1 MFVSTGAAPAAI
13 DGARIFAMADGARSF
28 PSVLSAHAPTT
39 GARLASNQGYD
50 AATRTVELITAT
62 ETPVRMPGWLVGL
75 DCEFYYEIL
84 DCSPGAVDT
93 SQLDAG
99 NAPLLDTHDRF
110 QLAARLGVVRASL
123 VTGGQVITRCAF
135 GQSVRARE
143 AEAEFAA
150 GTPPKVSVGYRRNQM
165 LLDRMD
171 GDVPVYRV
179 TNWTLTEVSLVSIAA
194 DPTAGARSAQEPNGP
209 CLITETDM
217 RNLPS
222 GLPLAAAASTI
233 AIMTAEGARSLGDG
247 IATRGPTPQ
256 PLPNSGPITATPAP
270 SPALTPTPSPAPAPA
285 PTPAPSPAPAPAP
298 APAAPGTE
306 AGRSDRFSGT
316 AALALIDQARG
327 FGDTVVTRAQEL
339 IQQNERGEITTDGA
353 RAALLTAAADAQR
366 AATGGVATG
375 GRAIEVTNDERD
387 RFREG
392 AVNSI
397 IQRAGLGQ
405 LIADGARS
413 RGEQAPDLNPGEFR
427 GIRNA
432 ELARMSLE
440 RCGQRV
446 DSWDRDLVVGQAM
459 ALRMGP
465 YQSTSDFPVIL
476 EAVVNRVL
484 QASYA
489 TTPDTWREFA
499 GVGSVSDFKATSQIL
514 LGAFGALDPLLENGE
529 VKNKAIPDGAKA
541 TIQATTR
548 ANIIALT
555 RQAIVNDDLGAF
567 NDLAVALG
575 RAGKLSIEQDIYRL
589 LGLNNGLGP
598 VMNDGKTLFHADHRN
613 IVPGAGLSIDQI
625 EAMDILFADQTDL
638 SGEEKIDLKLSVLL
652 TPYAYRGQA
661 TILNTA
667 DQGLD
672 PTGKLLIPNRVK
684 GTFDKIVGGK
694 RLKGTR
700 RYGFADPTVAPALK
714 VVFLN
719 GNQEPSVESRDGWRT
734 DGTEWRVKFD
744 YGVGALDWRT
754 AVTDSGVSA

>member
-1 MFVSTGAAPAAI
+1 MIVLTGAAPAAI
-13 DGARIFAMADGARSF
+13 DGARLAAMQDGARSF
-28 PSVLSAHAPTT
+28 PTVLQSHTPTV
-39 GARLASNQGYD
+39 GARLASNEGYD

-75 DCEFYYEIL
+75 DCEFYYEVL
-84 DCSPGAVDT
+84 DCSQGAVDM

-110 QLAARLGVVRASL
+110 QLAARLGVARTAL
-123 VTGGQVITRCAF
+123 VAGGQVITRCAF
-135 GQSVRARE
+135 GQSARARE
-143 AEAEFAA
+143 VEAEFAG

-179 TNWTLTEVSLVSIAA
+179 TSWTLTEVSLVSIAA
-194 DPTAGARSAQEPNGP
+194 DPNAGARSAQETTGP
-209 CLITETDM
+209 CITTETNM
-217 RNLPS
+217 RILPP
-222 GLPLAAAASTI
+222 GLPLAAAASTL
-233 AIMTAEGARSLGDG
+233 AVATAEGARSLGHD

-256 PLPNSGPITATPAP
+256 PNAPITATPAP
-270 SPALTPTPSPAPAPA
+270 SPAPAPTPTPTPAPAPA
-285 PTPAPSPAPAPAP
+285 PTPTPSPAPAP

-306 AGRSDRFSGT
+306 AARSDRFSGT

-366 AATGGVATG
+366 AATSGVTNG
-375 GRAIEVTNDERD
+375 GRAIEVTSDERD
-387 RFREG
+387 RFRQG

-405 LIADGARS
+405 LVADGARA
-413 RGEQAPDLNPGEFR
+413 RGETVPDLNPGEFR

-476 EAVVNRVL
+476 EDVVNRVL
-484 QASYA
+484 QAAYA
-489 TTPDTWREFA
+489 TTPDTWRQFA
-499 GVGSVSDFKATSQIL
+499 GVGSVSDFKATSQLL
-514 LGAFGALDPLLENGE
+514 LGAFGALDALLENGE
-529 VKNKAIPDGAKA
+529 VKNKPIPDGAKA
-541 TIQATTR
+541 TIQASTR

-589 LGLNNGLGP
+589 LALNDGLGP
-598 VMNDGKTLFHADHRN
+598 VMGDGKTLFHADHHN
-613 IVPGAGLSIDQI
+613 ITDGGALSIDQI
-625 EAMDILFADQTDL
+625 EKMDILFADQTDL
-638 SGEEKIDLKLSVLL
+638 SGEEKLDLKLSVLL

-684 GTFDKIVGGK
+684 GTFDTIVGGK
-694 RLKGTR
+694 RLKGKR

-719 GNQEPSVESRDGWRT
+719 GNQEPTVESRDGWRT

-744 YGVGALDWRT
+744 YGVGAIDWRT
-754 AVTDSGVSA
+754 AITDKGE

>member
-1 MFVSTGAAPAAI
+1 MPAAI
-13 DGARIFAMADGARSF
+13 DAARLVAMADGARSF
-28 PSVLSAHAPTT
+28 PAVMQGHRLEA
-39 GARLASNQGYD
+39 GERLASNTGYD

-84 DCSPGAVDT
+84 DCSPGAVDM
-93 SQLDAG
+93 SQLEAG

-110 QLAARLGVVRASL
+110 QLASRLGVARQAQVVAA
-123 VTGGQVITRCAF
+123 QVITRCAF
-135 GQSVRARE
+135 GQSARARE
-143 AEAEFAA
+143 VEAEFAG

-179 TNWTLTEVSLVSIAA
+179 TSWTLTEVSLVSIAA
-194 DPTAGARSAQEPNGP
+194 DPDAGARSAQESTGP
-209 CLITETDM
+209 CPITETSM

-222 GLPLAAAASTI
+222 GLPLAAVASTL
-233 AIMTAEGARSLGDG
+233 AVAAADGARSLGDG

-256 PLPNSGPITATPAP
+256 PLPNPAP
-270 SPALTPTPSPAPAPA
+270 IVATPAPAPA
-285 PTPAPSPAPAPAP
+285 PTPAPAPAPSPAPAPTPAPAPAP
-298 APAAPGTE
+298 APAPSAPGTE
-306 AGRSDRFSGT
+306 AGRSAVDRFTGT

-327 FGDTVVTRAQEL
+327 FGDAVVTRAQEL
-339 IQQNERGEITTDGA
+339 IQQNERGEISTDGA

-366 AATGGVATG
+366 TATSGITTG
-375 GRAIEVTNDERD
+375 GRAIEVTGDQRD
-387 RFREG
+387 RFRQG
-392 AVNSI
+392 AANSI

-405 LIADGARS
+405 LIADGARA
-413 RGEQAPDLNPGEFR
+413 RGQQAPDLDPGEFR

-476 EAVVNRVL
+476 EEVVNRVL
-484 QASYA
+484 QAAYA
-489 TTPDTWREFA
+489 TTPDTWRQFA
-499 GVGSVSDFKATSQIL
+499 GVGSVSDFKATAQIL

-529 VKNKAIPDGAKA
+529 VKNKPIPDGAKA

-575 RAGKLSIEQDIYRL
+575 RAGKLSIELDVYRL
-589 LGLNNGLGP
+589 LALNNGLGP
-598 VMNDGKTLFHADHRN
+598 VMGDGKTLFHADHKN
-613 IVPGAGLSIDQI
+613 IVAGAGLSIDQI

-638 SGEEKIDLKLSVLL
+638 SGEEKLDLRLSVLL
-652 TPYAYRGQA
+652 TPYAYKGQA

-684 GTFDKIVGGK
+684 GTFDTIVGGK
-694 RLKGTR
+694 RLKGKR
-700 RYGFADPTVAPALK
+700 RYGFADPSIAPALK

-719 GNQEPSVESRDGWRT
+719 GNQEPTVESRDGWRT

-744 YGVGALDWRT
+744 YGVGAIDWRT
-754 AVTDSGVSA
+754 AVTDAGE

>member
-1 MFVSTGAAPAAI
+1 MFVSTDAAPAAI
-13 DGARIFAMADGARSF
+13 DGARLAIMPDGARSF
-28 PSVLSAHAPTT
+28 PSVLQSHAPTN
-39 GARLASNQGYD
+39 GERLASNQGYD
-50 AATRTVELITAT
+50 APTRTVELITAT

-84 DCSPGAVDT
+84 DCSPGAVDM

-110 QLAARLGVVRASL
+110 QLAARLGVARMALIS
-123 VTGGQVITRCAF
+123 GKQVITRCAF
-135 GQSVRARE
+135 GQSARARE
-143 AEAEFAA
+143 VEAEFAG

-179 TNWTLTEVSLVSIAA
+179 TSWTLTEVSLVSIAA
-194 DPTAGARSAQEPNGP
+194 DPNAGARSAQESTGP
-209 CLITETDM
+209 CLITETNM

-222 GLPLAAAASTI
+222 GLPLAAAASNL
-233 AIMTAEGARSLGDG
+233 AVMTAEGTRSLGDG

-256 PLPNSGPITATPAP
+256 SLPNNGPITATPAP
-270 SPALTPTPSPAPAPA
+270 SPAPTPTPSPAPAPA
-285 PTPAPSPAPAPAP
+285 PAPAPSPAPAPAP
-298 APAAPGTE
+298 AASAPGTE

-366 AATGGVATG
+366 AATSGVGTG

-387 RFREG
+387 RFRQG

-405 LIADGARS
+405 LVADGARA
-413 RGEQAPDLNPGEFR
+413 RGETAPDLNPGEFR

-476 EAVVNRVL
+476 EEVVNRVL
-484 QASYA
+484 QAAYA
-489 TTPDTWREFA
+489 TTPDTWRAFA
-499 GVGSVSDFKATSQIL
+499 GVGSVSDFKATSQIQ

-529 VKNKAIPDGAKA
+529 VKNKPIPDGAKA
-541 TIQATTR
+541 TIQASTR

-575 RAGKLSIEQDIYRL
+575 RAGKLSIELDIYRL
-589 LGLNNGLGP
+589 LALNGGLGP
-598 VMNDGKTLFHADHRN
+598 VMNDGKTLFHADHHN
-613 IVPGAGLSIDQI
+613 IVPGAALTIDQI

-638 SGEEKIDLKLSVLL
+638 SGVEKLDLKLSVLL

-661 TILNTA
+661 TILNTS

-672 PTGKLLIPNRVK
+672 PTGKLLIPTRVK
-684 GTFDKIVGGK
+684 GTFDTIVGGK
-694 RLKGTR
+694 RLKGKR

-719 GNQEPSVESRDGWRT
+719 GNQEPTVESRDGWRT

-754 AVTDSGVSA
+754 AITDAGE

>member
-1 MFVSTGAAPAAI
+1 MNMIVSAAPAAI
-13 DGARIFAMADGARSF
+13 ASACLSAMPDGARSF
-28 PSVLSAHAPTT
+28 PPVL
-39 GARLASNQGYD
+39 QGHGLP
-50 AATRTVELITAT
+50 AATRLAVTPGYDVATRSVELITAT

-75 DCEFYYEIL
+75 DCEFYWEVL
-84 DCSPGAVDT
+84 DCSANAVDLT
-93 SQLDAG
+93 QLDAG
-99 NAPLLDTHDRF
+99 NVPLLDTHDRF
-110 QLAARLGVVRASL
+110 QLASRLGVARQAQVAS
-123 VTGGQVITRCAF
+123 GQVITRCAF
-135 GQSVRARE
+135 GQSARARE
-143 AEAEFAA
+143 VEAEFAA

-179 TNWTLTEVSLVSIAA
+179 TSWTLTEVSLVSIAA
-194 DPTAGARSAQEPNGP
+194 DPNAGARSAQLHPDP
-209 CLITETDM
+209 CLTTETSM
-217 RNLPS
+217 RTQPSDLPM
-222 GLPLAAAASTI
+222 AAAASTL
-233 AIMTAEGARSLGDG
+233 ALAVAEGSRSLGDG
-247 IATRGPTPQ
+247 IVTRGPTPQ
-256 PLPNSGPITATPAP
+256 PTAPAPAP
-270 SPALTPTPSPAPAPA
+270 SPSPAPAPAPA
-285 PTPAPSPAPAPAP
+285 PTPAPAPAPTPAPTP

-306 AGRSDRFSGT
+306 AGRTTAGHSDRFTGT
-316 AALALIDQARG
+316 AALALIEQARG
-327 FGDTVVTRAQEL
+327 FGETVVTRAQEL
-339 IQQNERGEITTDGA
+339 IQQNERGEISTDGA

-366 AATGGVATG
+366 AATSGVSTG
-375 GRAIEVTNDERD
+375 GRAIEVSTDERD
-387 RFREG
+387 RFRQG

-405 LIADGARS
+405 LIADGARA

-476 EAVVNRVL
+476 EEVVNRVL
-484 QASYA
+484 QAAYA
-489 TTPDTWREFA
+489 TTPDTWRQFA

-541 TIQATTR
+541 TIQASTR
-548 ANIIALT
+548 ANIIGLT

-589 LGLNNGLGP
+589 LAQNGGLGP
-598 VMNDGKTLFHADHRN
+598 IMGDGKTLFHADHNN
-613 IVPGAGLSIDQI
+613 IVAGGALSIDQI
-625 EAMDILFADQTDL
+625 EKMDILFADQTDI
-638 SGEEKIDLKLSVLL
+638 SGEEKLDLKLSVLL
-652 TPYAYRGQA
+652 APYAYKGQA

-672 PTGKLLIPNRVK
+672 PTGKLLVPNRVK
-684 GTFDKIVGGK
+684 GTFDTIVGGK
-694 RLKGTR
+694 RLKGKR
-700 RYGFADPTVAPALK
+700 RYGFADPAVAPALK

-719 GNQEPSVESRDGWRT
+719 GDQEPTVETRDGWRT

-744 YGVGALDWRT
+744 YGVGAIDWRT
-754 AVTDSGVSA
+754 AVTDAGE